1 MNDLKINARNLRKN
15 STQAEN
21 KIWYAIKNRQLD
33 HKFVRQ
39 QVINNKYIVD
49 FICKEKKLIIEIDG
63 WQHCES
69 DSDKKRDFYLQ
80 QCGYKVLRLWNN
92 EVLKNLE
99 GCLEIIKQALEEE

>member
-21 KIWYAIKNRQLD
+21 KIWY
-33 HKFVRQ
+33 
-39 QVINNKYIVD
+39 VINNKYIVD

-63 WQHCES
+63 GQHCES